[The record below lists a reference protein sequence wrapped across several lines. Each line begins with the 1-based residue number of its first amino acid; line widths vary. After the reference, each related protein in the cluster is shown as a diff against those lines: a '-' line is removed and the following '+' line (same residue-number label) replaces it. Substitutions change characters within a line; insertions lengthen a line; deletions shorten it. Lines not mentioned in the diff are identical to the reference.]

1 MLSAK
6 KLTLAAATLFAG
18 VSIAEA
24 QDASKPTIMVDE
36 AMGTKIILI
45 DQNQTGNHLNVHRAM
60 LDPATGLVCVWT
72 AEGDISPDV
81 KKITAH
87 YTSHTCT
94 QTADIPDTWIG
105 GTEKPLSATREV
117 SANGDM
123 ITETSTSLPTS
134 AGVQSHYTRVWNLAA
149 NMVFVSAGECQF
161 ENGACVP
168 YLERE
173 SDAFPIPDNGYVA
186 KLRAELGQ
194 P

>member
-18 VSIAEA
+18 LSMAEA
-24 QDASKPTIMVDE
+24 QDASKPTVMVDE

-81 KKITAH
+81 RKITAH

-105 GTEKPLSATREV
+105 GTEEPLSATREV
-117 SANGDM
+117 SANGDV

-134 AGVQSHYTRVWNLAA
+134 MGVQSHYTRVWDLAA
-149 NMVFVSAGECQF
+149 NSVSVSAGECQF
-161 ENGACVP
+161 EDGACVS

-173 SDAFPIPDNGYVA
+173 SGAFPIPDNGYVA